1 MASNSDNGFFRLLS
15 VAPRPRELT
24 GAVDLISHYGLREQY
39 DTFCR
44 KPLPASIADSHFL
57 NNVVGDTELR
67 RGEGMELGQLLE
79 GVGGASMP
87 MNNAPFQPFDLEV
100 MRRAFTLKEA
110 GPISLPE
117 SERGLLTISSKGM
130 ADQDDSKKKKK
141 HRSKDKDKHR
151 SKDRD
156 KDREKDK
163 DKEKKKDRDKDK
175 VRDKDKDKDRAK
187 GENGEDRKKHRKKKR
202 RHEGQEEEADGHKH
216 KSKKH
221 KHSSKIEGQAVLTK
235 NGK

>member
-1 MASNSDNGFFRLLS
+1 
-15 VAPRPRELT
+15 LT

-117 SERGLLTISSKGM
+117 
-130 ADQDDSKKKKK
+130 
-141 HRSKDKDKHR
+141 
-151 SKDRD
+151 
-156 KDREKDK
+156 
-163 DKEKKKDRDKDK
+163 
-175 VRDKDKDKDRAK
+175 VRDFV
-187 GENGEDRKKHRKKKR
+187 G
-202 RHEGQEEEADGHKH
+202 
-216 KSKKH
+216 
-221 KHSSKIEGQAVLTK
+221 
-235 NGK
+235 